1 MNQLLNKL
9 MNKLEGLRWRFG
21 SNETRVKILRKR
33 GVRISG
39 EGGDI
44 APDVSFGSEP
54 YLISLGAN
62 VRISWGV
69 NFVTHDGG
77 VWVVRHYQPAYYN
90 VDVIAPIVVGNNV
103 HIGTNCIIIPGV
115 YIGDNVI
122 IGCGAVVTRDIPSNS
137 VAAGV
142 PCKVIRSIDE
152 YILKHKKDFLAIEKL
167 NAAQKKEF
175 LLKKFHLEDKK

>member
-62 VRISWGV
+62 VRISW
-69 NFVTHDGG
+69 
-77 VWVVRHYQPAYYN
+77 
-90 VDVIAPIVVGNNV
+90 
-103 HIGTNCIIIPGV
+103 
-115 YIGDNVI
+115 
-122 IGCGAVVTRDIPSNS
+122 
-137 VAAGV
+137 
-142 PCKVIRSIDE
+142 
-152 YILKHKKDFLAIEKL
+152 
-167 NAAQKKEF
+167 
-175 LLKKFHLEDKK
+175 